1 MQFNLKRR
9 EFIGSAAASFALA
22 GCCSAKGPRR
32 AGMADHKIRLAVAG
46 VMGKGFSDWMPMV
59 KSGLAEVVA
68 FFDADKNTV
77 QRAHDSIE
85 GEKKKGKLPADFF
98 DPLKVPFYHDYRQ
111 MLADADKL
119 GIEAM
124 TVSTSDHMHAPI
136 AVAAMKKGI
145 HVYVQKPLVR
155 TLDEAQQ
162 FYKAAKANRVV
173 TQMGN
178 QGSGGDGFRRN
189 VEILQSGIL
198 GDVKE
203 VHVWT
208 NRPVW
213 PQGLNVE
220 KYVTSRKD
228 GDKIPEGF
236 NWDIWLGAAK
246 ERPFLDMYPDGTDVY
261 DPWKLG
267 KHVYAPFTW
276 RGFFDF
282 GAGAFGDM
290 ACHTMNLPFRG
301 LELGAV
307 TKAICTMIESENK
320 IAYPLK
326 SIVKLTYAERESKVR
341 PGVKLPEV
349 TLFWYDGQEKPDA
362 KLMPQVIAKDGKVP
376 DTGCLIIGT
385 KGILCSTNDYG
396 QDAFIALT
404 GEEKVVNTHDHPE
417 CKKIKQWIPRCK
429 GVAAAGGMDKSDGAA
444 SLTADGHYIEFLTA
458 INGTSA
464 MFDETKSRCYSDVDY
479 SIPMME
485 AILVGTVAQ
494 RLPKTELKWCTKKQK
509 FDNEAA
515 NAFIKPFIRKGF
527 EF

>member
-1 MQFNLKRR
+1 MQFNLNRR
-9 EFIGSAAASFALA
+9 GFIGSAAASIALA
-22 GCCSAKGPRR
+22 GCASGPRR
-32 AGMADHKIRLAVAG
+32 AGKLDHKIRLAVAG

-68 FFDADKNTV
+68 FYDADKNTV
-77 QRAHDSIE
+77 KRAADSIAN
-85 GEKKKGKLPADFF
+85 EKRKGKLPKDFM
-98 DPLKVPFYHDYRQ
+98 DPTKVPFYDDYRK
-111 MLADADKL
+111 MIDDAEKL
-119 GIEAM
+119 NIEAM

-136 AVAAMKKGI
+136 AVRAMKKGI

-155 TLDEAQQ
+155 TLQEAQD
-162 FYKAAKANRVV
+162 FYKAAKANGVV

-220 KYVTSRKD
+220 KYVSSRKT
-228 GDKIPEGF
+228 GDAIPAGF
-236 NWDIWLGAAK
+236 NWDLWVGAGK
-246 ERPFLDMYPDGTDVY
+246 ERPFLDMYPAGTDVY

-301 LELGAV
+301 LELGTV
-307 TKAICTMIESENK
+307 TAAECTMIESENK

-326 SIVKLTYAERESKVR
+326 SIVKLTYAARESKVR
-341 PGVKLPEV
+341 AGVKLPEV
-349 TLFWYDGQEKPDA
+349 TLFWYDGQEKPA
-362 KLMPQVIAKDGKVP
+362 ASLMPQVIAKDGKVP
-376 DTGCLIIGT
+376 NTGCLIVGT

-396 QDAFIALT
+396 QDAFIAL
-404 GEEKVVNTHDHPE
+404 GDEKVVVNTKDHPA
-417 CKKIKQWIPRCK
+417 CKKVATWIPRCK

-464 MFDETKSRCYSDVDY
+464 MFAETNSRCYSDVDY

-494 RLPKTELKWCTKKQK
+494 RLPKTPLKWCTKKQK
-509 FDNEAA
+509 FVNCEKA
-515 NAFIKPFIRKGF
+515 NAFIKPYIRKGF
-527 EF
+527 EY